1 MDMEPCYGT
10 LPVKHLK
17 SFSQHGTFSQ
27 EWILIS
33 HRETYCYLVHDF
45 FCKDLISLNLGMLG
59 RYPKFL
65 YKLETSPSI
74 EIRLMYK
81 LVIRDP
87 GSTTCKNRK
96 YLNQLTNTNILE
108 NAFWK
113 TKNLLPKL
121 VIPDSDKWRI
131 GLLTTLM
138 AARYERNPHK
148 MSLISVEQLE
158 KTLHSL
164 CTT

>member
-1 MDMEPCYGT
+1 MAFDIP
-10 LPVKHLK
+10 
-17 SFSQHGTFSQ
+17 
-27 EWILIS
+27 
-33 HRETYCYLVHDF
+33 RETHCYLVHDY
-45 FCKDLISLNLGMLG
+45 FCKDLISLKRSMLG

-81 LVIRDP
+81 LVISDP

-96 YLNQLTNTNILE
+96 YLNQITNTNILK

-113 TKNLLPKL
+113 TKSLLPKL
-121 VIPDSDKWRI
+121 FIPDSDKWRI
-131 GLLTTLM
+131 GLLTTLL
-138 AARYERNPHK
+138 ASRYETNPQKRN
-148 MSLISVEQLE
+148 LIPVEQLE